1 MLNAAKDFVFAVK
14 ALEEDAT
21 PEQCAAVLKGP
32 LVGAGGADARIDFS
46 TFVACVDGFSAA
58 GAITSFNAS
67 DSGGKGFLDISDLA
81 HMDMSD
87 AEVSTTMD
95 EVGTGG
101 RVSLNQYWASNRKKY
116 WS

>member
-87 AEVSTTMD
+87 AEVITDYRAHFGDM
-95 EVGTGG
+95 GG
-101 RVSLNQYWASNRKKY
+101 SGISMFEHLPELFI
-116 WS
+116 